1 MIRRPPRSTLTDPLF
16 PYTTLFRS
24 PQCRSHLFPVAPV
37 SSHPIVARGDEVK
50 SRLRCREGRRDRNVD
65 MQTMEVFAATSSGS
79 PPIVV
84 ARQRRSSTSPRVA
97 GRYRDRTITAR
108 EGRRLEIILAFGL
121 QHFKYAKIVF
131 KYLYLIAC
139 AIGLTVDVNE

>member
-1 MIRRPPRSTLTDPLF
+1 MACRRTDTDPQEPNRAASFLGLSSF
-16 PYTTLFRS
+16 SRDVA

-65 MQTMEVFAATSSGS
+65 MQTMEVFAVTSSGS

-108 EGRRLEIILAFGL
+108 EGRRLELILAFRSEEQPSEL
-121 QHFKYAKIVF
+121 QS
-131 KYLYLIAC
+131 LM
-139 AIGLTVDVNE
+139 

>member
-1 MIRRPPRSTLTDPLF
+1 MVRPPPLSTHTDTLI
-16 PYTTLFRS
+16 PYTTLF
-24 PQCRSHLFPVAPV
+24 LA
-37 SSHPIVARGDEVK
+37 HPIGARGDEVK

-65 MQTMEVFAATSSGS
+65 MQTMEVFAVTSSGS

-108 EGRRLEIILAFGL
+108 EGRRLEII
-121 QHFKYAKIVF
+121 
-131 KYLYLIAC
+131 
-139 AIGLTVDVNE
+139 